1 MPSYQPVPAERI
13 ETHIATLTQ
22 ARAGDFLFLARR
34 EKSFL
39 FTLPAVYT
47 ADSYENLTW
56 TYGLSSPHVPVV
68 ALFLRIFKV
77 METHPIGSVTLLDYP
92 ATARD
97 VEVFAPLPTLQ
108 KERHI
113 QLITK
118 RCTKQTSYCSLVE
131 LMQFLKTGR

>member
-1 MPSYQPVPAERI
+1 MPTYHPIPAERI
-13 ETHIATLTQ
+13 EEHVAALTQ
-22 ARAGDFLFLARR
+22 AGAGDFLFLARR
-34 EKSFL
+34 EKSYL

-56 TYGLSSPHVPVV
+56 TYGLSMPHVPVV

-77 METHPIGSVTLLDYP
+77 AEAHPIGSVTLLDYP

-97 VEVFAPLPTLQ
+97 VEVFAPLPALQ

-118 RCTKQTSYCSLVE
+118 RCTKQTSYCSLLE
-131 LMQFLKTGR
+131 LMEFLKIGR